1 MRTACGRMKLADLQ
15 TAFLRAKDHFP
26 ALHVPSKLQ
35 LFWAKWSP
43 LLAPSKVYTRADL
56 DLFWQSVHKK
66 WVDRSWFQIPLH
78 RVAGN
83 LFRDAQLS
91 LLFFLQFT
99 RTR

>member
-1 MRTACGRMKLADLQ
+1 MRTAYGRMKLADLQ

-56 DLFWQSVHKK
+56 DLF
-66 WVDRSWFQIPLH
+66 
-78 RVAGN
+78 
-83 LFRDAQLS
+83 
-91 LLFFLQFT
+91 
-99 RTR
+99 